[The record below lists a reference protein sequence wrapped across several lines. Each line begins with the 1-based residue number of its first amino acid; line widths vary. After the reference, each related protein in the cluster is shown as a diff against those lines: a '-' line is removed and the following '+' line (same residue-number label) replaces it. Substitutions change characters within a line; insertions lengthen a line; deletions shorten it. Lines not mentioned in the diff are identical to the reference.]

1 MSKAP
6 GMEQTSQDLISAVIT
21 VVFSGVVTGRLNLPR
36 NMGVRNYHGK
46 EGCQAA
52 RTS

>member
-36 NMGVRNYHGK
+36 NTGVRNYHGK